1 MYVSFVSVCTD
12 VTQWF
17 WPVWCICV
25 HLPVI
30 SVNIVF
36 DIYFCSI
43 VLHCGVHVVFWK
55 PFMSE
60 NCLANTVWTWL
71 IMSKS
76 MHFWSEII
84 FLWICVRVPTNGMC
98 CDKISACRFIVLKS
112 ISRFFIGRFWVFIS
126 CLRFSLQICGK
137 SGLTSGLISDVVS
150 NSSTGSKS
158 TVVFSWTL
166 VFLSVVLE
174 PNEWVVLSWWNVVL
188 LVYSKQSRSL
198 EQVLRMSLHNRLLWV
213 AFCQTFCQLFS
224 CCFL

>member
-1 MYVSFVSVCTD
+1 
-12 VTQWF
+12 
-17 WPVWCICV
+17 
-25 HLPVI
+25 
-30 SVNIVF
+30 
-36 DIYFCSI
+36 
-43 VLHCGVHVVFWK
+43 
-55 PFMSE
+55 
-60 NCLANTVWTWL
+60 
-71 IMSKS
+71 
-76 MHFWSEII
+76 
-84 FLWICVRVPTNGMC
+84 
-98 CDKISACRFIVLKS
+98 
-112 ISRFFIGRFWVFIS
+112 
-126 CLRFSLQICGK
+126 LRFSLQICGK
-137 SGLTSGLISDVVS
+137 SGLTSGLTSDVVS